1 MGLTCLTS
9 SNRNRI
15 PFGANVTG
23 NFQARA
29 EAELGAALAG
39 ERLRRDGELTE
50 IKSVVDEMMTL
61 DPSASGGGI
70 AGVTGSLFGSP
81 RGRRG
86 ARNFSGIVNV
96 DGNSRG
102 ADTVARHSSSGGSS
116 SSYRY
121 SRAVMGGSGGR
132 ADGETSFAS
141 DNTALLHRGGGGLVW
156 RSALANNTTAN
167 DGDHHRMNSG
177 SSSSGGAAAAAA
189 AARLAEA
196 WSLLEASE
204 AARRRLSEEVKGW
217 ADRTASLE
225 SALAAA
231 EATAESRAREARLMA
246 ASLQDA
252 TDGLAL
258 EEAARREAEGRADAL
273 R

>member
-1 MGLTCLTS
+1 
-9 SNRNRI
+9 
-15 PFGANVTG
+15 
-23 NFQARA
+23 
-29 EAELGAALAG
+29 
-39 ERLRRDGELTE
+39 
-50 IKSVVDEMMTL
+50 MMTL

-81 RGRRG
+81 QGQRGTP
-86 ARNFSGIVNV
+86 NCSGIVNA
-96 DGNSRG
+96 DNNRG
-102 ADTVARHSSSGGSS
+102 GDTIARHSSSS
-116 SSYRY
+116 SSYY
-121 SRAVMGGSGGR
+121 HSRALMGGSDGKAGG
-132 ADGETSFAS
+132 GTEFTI
-141 DNTALLHRGGGGLVW
+141 DNTALLHRGGGSGGLVW
-156 RSALANNTTAN
+156 RSALANNTTIS
-167 DGDHHRMNSG
+167 DHDHHRI
-177 SSSSGGAAAAAA
+177 SSGNSRGAAAAAEAGA
-189 AARLAEA
+189 AATRLTEA

-231 EATAESRAREARLMA
+231 EATAESRAREARLLA

>member
-1 MGLTCLTS
+1 
-9 SNRNRI
+9 
-15 PFGANVTG
+15 
-23 NFQARA
+23 
-29 EAELGAALAG
+29 
-39 ERLRRDGELTE
+39 
-50 IKSVVDEMMTL
+50 MMTL

-70 AGVTGSLFGSP
+70 AGVTGGLFGSP
-81 RGRRG
+81 QGRRG
-86 ARNFSGIVNV
+86 TPNCSGIVHV
-96 DGNSRG
+96 DNSKVG
-102 ADTVARHSSSGGSS
+102 GDAATARHSSSS
-116 SSYRY
+116 SSYYY
-121 SRAVMGGSGGR
+121 SRTMMGGSGRR
-132 ADGETSFAS
+132 AGGDTSFTG
-141 DNTALLHRGGGGLVW
+141 DRTALLHRGDGGGGGLAW
-156 RSALANNTTAN
+156 RPALANTTATTTN
-167 DGDHHRMNSG
+167 DHNHHRIGSG
-177 SSSSGGAAAAAA
+177 GSSGGAAEAAAA
-189 AARLAEA
+189 AGAATARLAEA

-231 EATAESRAREARLMA
+231 EATAESRAREARLLA